1 MSSRHIKEPTLRN
14 QSLKKRKQIFL
25 MVCGAIN
32 RHTEGEVLA
41 REFLDIIPII
51 PKLELTVIGF
61 REDSR

>member
-1 MSSRHIKEPTLRN
+1 
-14 QSLKKRKQIFL
+14 
-25 MVCGAIN
+25 MVCGAVN